1 MSTIAS
7 LPAGGLNRPAA
18 NAAAPKARRTESSR
32 PLAALL
38 LAAAVAALAV
48 VADQLIATWADGH
61 LMAAWVA
68 MWAVVF
74 AGTLLLAGTA
84 RRMSQR
90 VMAGLDAWARR
101 RAEAR
106 AEARYLALAQSD
118 ARVMADLQA
127 ARDRYEIQ
135 AAAAAT
141 EKAAADAPAYD
152 ADAARSANVD
162 QDIEYANTWLRRY
175 RNVYYV

>member
-7 LPAGGLNRPAA
+7 LPAGGLNRAA
-18 NAAAPKARRTESSR
+18 SAAPKARRTESSR

-48 VADQLIATWADGH
+48 VADQLIGTWADGH

-90 VMAGLDAWARR
+90 VMAGLDTWARR

-106 AEARYLALAQSD
+106 AEARYLALAQAD

-127 ARDRYEIQ
+127 ARDRAEI
-135 AAAAAT
+135 AAAAEAVD
-141 EKAAADAPAYD
+141 AQAPAYD
-152 ADAARSANVD
+152 ANAARSANVD
-162 QDIEYANTWLRRY
+162 HDIEHAYTWLRRY

>member
-1 MSTIAS
+1 MSSIAS
-7 LPAGGLNRPAA
+7 LPVGSLVRAA
-18 NAAAPKARRTESSR
+18 SAAPKARRTESSR

-48 VADQLIATWADGH
+48 VADQLIGTWADGH

-90 VMAGLDAWARR
+90 VMAGLDTWARR

-106 AEARYLALAQSD
+106 AEARYLALAQAD
-118 ARVMADLQA
+118 ARVRADLQA
-127 ARDRYEIQ
+127 ARDRAEI
-135 AAAAAT
+135 AAAAA
-141 EKAAADAPAYD
+141 AAETLEAQAPAYD
-152 ADAARSANVD
+152 ADAARSANID
-162 QDIEYANTWLRRY
+162 DEICSSRTWMRGY
-175 RNVYYV
+175 RAAYF

>member
-1 MSTIAS
+1 MTTIAS
-7 LPAGGLNRPAA
+7 LPAGGLNRAA
-18 NAAAPKARRTESSR
+18 SAAPKARRTESSR

-48 VADQLIATWADGH
+48 VADQLIGTWADGH

-90 VMAGLDAWARR
+90 VMAGLDTWARR

-106 AEARYLALAQSD
+106 AEARYLALAQAD

-127 ARDRYEIQ
+127 ARDRAEI
-135 AAAAAT
+135 AAAAETLDAQ
-141 EKAAADAPAYD
+141 APAYD
-152 ADAARSANVD
+152 ADAARSANID
-162 QDIEYANTWLRRY
+162 DEIRSARTWMRGY
-175 RNVYYV
+175 RAAYF

>member
-1 MSTIAS
+1 MSSIAS
-7 LPAGGLNRPAA
+7 LPVGSLVRTAG
-18 NAAAPKARRTESSR
+18 AAPKARRSESSR

-48 VADQLIATWADGH
+48 VADQLIGTWADGH

-90 VMAGLDAWARR
+90 VMAGLDTWARR

-106 AEARYLALAQSD
+106 AEARYLALAQAD

-127 ARDRYEIQ
+127 ARDRAEI
-135 AAAAAT
+135 AAAAA
-141 EKAAADAPAYD
+141 AAETLDAQAPAYD
-152 ADAARSANVD
+152 ADAARSANID
-162 QDIEYANTWLRRY
+162 DEIGSARTWMRGY
-175 RNVYYV
+175 RAAYF

>member
-7 LPAGGLNRPAA
+7 LPAGGLNRAA
-18 NAAAPKARRTESSR
+18 SAAPKARRTESSR

-48 VADQLIATWADGH
+48 VADQLIGTWADGH

-90 VMAGLDAWARR
+90 VMAGLDTWARR

-106 AEARYLALAQSD
+106 AEARYLALAQAD

-127 ARDRYEIQ
+127 ARDRAEI
-135 AAAAAT
+135 AAAAA
-141 EKAAADAPAYD
+141 AAEAVDAQATAYD
-152 ADAARSANVD
+152 ANAARSANVD
-162 QDIEYANTWLRRY
+162 HDIEHAYTWLRRY